1 MWNAS
6 KSKNMTEDADS
17 TGQNDGACDM
27 CWFFSREVSEKLNVA
42 RAGGAAVV
50 TERLDGRE
58 GWGEGYR
65 PERAGLDR
73 LGLDSA
79 GSTPKALRRVW
90 PPLCLRIFTVEGW
103 RRWKPCARDGTG
115 GNGMCHC

>member
-42 RAGGAAVV
+42 GAGGAAVGQ
-50 TERLDGRE
+50 R
-58 GWGEGYR
+58 GWMDEKAGVKAIGLSV
-65 PERAGLDR
+65 RAWT
-73 LGLDSA
+73 
-79 GSTPKALRRVW
+79 GSVLILQDPLPKL
-90 PPLCLRIFTVEGW
+90 
-103 RRWKPCARDGTG
+103 
-115 GNGMCHC
+115 